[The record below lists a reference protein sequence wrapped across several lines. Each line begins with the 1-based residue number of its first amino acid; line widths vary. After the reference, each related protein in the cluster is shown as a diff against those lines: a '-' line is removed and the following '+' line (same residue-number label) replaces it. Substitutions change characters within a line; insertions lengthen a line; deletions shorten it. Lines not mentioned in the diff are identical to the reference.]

1 MNNSWRRQYLRGV
14 HAGLPVIPGFIP
26 VGIAYAVMALSAGF
40 NAAET
45 ILMSVT
51 VFAGASQMMAVGM
64 YTQGAGM
71 LAIILATFMLNLR
84 HLIMSTCVI
93 HLIRHS
99 PLPVRLLASLGVTD
113 ESFGIFTT
121 GQAEDHT
128 AAYFFGLITVTYSAW
143 IAGTA
148 LGVFASGLLPD
159 VLTSSF
165 SIALYAIFIGIM
177 VPNLTRN
184 LRLALLVLMTAGCN
198 TALSQMMDSSW
209 ALILSTLICAALG
222 VFFVDPDTEG
232 KQEKAG
238 QGGVS
243 DAG

>member
-26 VGIAYAVMALSAGF
+26 VGIAYAVMALSARF

>member
-71 LAIILATFMLNLR
+71 LTIILATFMLNLR

-128 AAYFFGLITVTYSAW
+128 AAYFFGLINVTYSAW

>member
-93 HLIRHS
+93 HLIRRS

-159 VLTSSF
+159 VLTASF

>member
-1 MNNSWRRQYLRGV
+1 
-14 HAGLPVIPGFIP
+14 
-26 VGIAYAVMALSAGF
+26 
-40 NAAET
+40 
-45 ILMSVT
+45 MSVT
-51 VFAGASQMMAVGM
+51 VFAGASQVMAVGM

>member
-128 AAYFFGLITVTYSAW
+128 AAYFFGLITVTYSA
-143 IAGTA
+143 
-148 LGVFASGLLPD
+148 
-159 VLTSSF
+159 
-165 SIALYAIFIGIM
+165 
-177 VPNLTRN
+177 
-184 LRLALLVLMTAGCN
+184 
-198 TALSQMMDSSW
+198 
-209 ALILSTLICAALG
+209 
-222 VFFVDPDTEG
+222 
-232 KQEKAG
+232 
-238 QGGVS
+238 
-243 DAG
+243 

>member
-26 VGIAYAVMALSAGF
+26 VGIAYAVMALSARF

-121 GQAEDHT
+121 RQAEDHT

-159 VLTSSF
+159 VLTASF